1 MCRYDPESLSTLPLR
16 GLQPRLDPKGVIT
29 FMRAY
34 ELMVIVSGA
43 SEESAAHAW
52 INTISKAVATAG
64 GSVHGTPDWWG
75 KRRLAYPINKQS
87 DGYYAVFNLLA
98 PGGALDEVERTLKL
112 ADDVLRHKLLRL
124 PDQEAASR
132 GMIAAK
138 A

>member
-1 MCRYDPESLSTLPLR
+1 VQHCLVGSEMCIRDR
-16 GLQPRLDPKGVIT
+16 
-29 FMRAY
+29 
-34 ELMVIVSGA
+34 
-43 SEESAAHAW
+43 
-52 INTISKAVATAG
+52 
-64 GSVHGTPDWWG
+64 
-75 KRRLAYPINKQS
+75 
-87 DGYYAVFNLLA
+87 YYAVFNLLA

>member
-1 MCRYDPESLSTLPLR
+1 
-16 GLQPRLDPKGVIT
+16 
-29 FMRAY
+29 MRAY
-34 ELMVIVSGA
+34 ELMVIMSGA
-43 SEESAAHAW
+43 SEESVAHSW
-52 INTISKAVATAG
+52 INTISKAVTAAG
-64 GSVHGTPDWWG
+64 GSVHGSPDWWG